1 MSRTHHHSYRWGYL
15 YRFSQKRTDRGRIG
29 PRRDAGEAPGWHVR
43 LYDER
48 PGRRGDT
55 LLIHR
60 IIRGF
65 VDVENACFERT
76 GGRKPHS
83 YYW

>member
-1 MSRTHHHSYRWGYL
+1 MSRTHHHSSRWGKEH
-15 YRFSQKRTDRGRIG
+15 RWAGHPDRSRGHFTGSRI
-29 PRRDAGEAPGWHVR
+29 GEAPGWHVR

-48 PGRRGDT
+48 PGRRGDVI
-55 LLIHR
+55 LIRR
-60 IIRGF
+60 IILSE
-65 VDVENACFERT
+65 VDPEAACFERT